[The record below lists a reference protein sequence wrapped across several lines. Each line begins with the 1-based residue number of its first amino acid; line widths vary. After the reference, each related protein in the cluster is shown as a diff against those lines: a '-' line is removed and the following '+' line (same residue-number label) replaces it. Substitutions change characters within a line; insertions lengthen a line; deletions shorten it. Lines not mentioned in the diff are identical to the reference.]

1 MQRLQQGIG
10 SMLASRPLGS
20 GGQYGQM
27 AGSSQPNPPSLE
39 EVLSERGFTVPERPS
54 GYMTR
59 DMAFFGKDPVT
70 GRTRQGSS
78 SMGDY
83 YRAMDEMYAQNPE
96 ALEIAKQYTADPTQ
110 FGGEKPTDRAAVLGG
125 QLNQVFGNKPQQFQ
139 GPSLDPA
146 QQQQELAALSSAQA
160 SAAGMPPPQP
170 VQQFQPIQRPSMQ
183 SLQQP
188 MGRQQPQFTQQDMRG
203 MMQMMMQMFQQMMQ
217 SGIGQQPFNSGVFNN
232 APSNF
237 YPQYPSMTRQEFAAP
252 PQLSRMRQA
261 TRFGASPFGNY

>member
-146 QQQQELAALSSAQA
+146 QQ
-160 SAAGMPPPQP
+160 
-170 VQQFQPIQRPSMQ
+170 FQPIQRPSVQ

>member
-1 MQRLQQGIG
+1 
-10 SMLASRPLGS
+10 
-20 GGQYGQM
+20 
-27 AGSSQPNPPSLE
+27 
-39 EVLSERGFTVPERPS
+39 
-54 GYMTR
+54 MTR

-146 QQQQELAALSSAQA
+146 QQ
-160 SAAGMPPPQP
+160 
-170 VQQFQPIQRPSMQ
+170 FQPIQRPSVQ